1 MTEFIIFTILLVVA
15 SIYSVLPRHRQLRL
29 RFAVPMC
36 LKYGALVVGM
46 AILGLY
52 LIDLYIETAS
62 PTFSWLCGW
71 ICWPAR
77 FWTGA
82 TQVVLATGLAG
93 YGLRLFIGREVS
105 IHDDEEL
112 ETLLRNLFTTQR
124 FTTFSSLVE
133 DNYEQLLSESD
144 EGGNLRSSET
154 AKELLTAEGL
164 LENHHKLNPSLI
176 KKIITDES
184 TIIDRE
190 VFVRDYLKA
199 LHSDTTSLLYH
210 EVEALE
216 GRYGQRTIPSTSLL
230 LNALFNDCSVAV
242 DMRVWNPIREAVKSK
257 LRSVSQHDDDPYTG
271 RPEEFSLDGPGQPS
285 YDPILVG
292 IELFDVFASQA
303 LEQDIEHHIFL
314 HYLAEIVE
322 EICDNFS
329 LAASAEPTDEFPN
342 GYGYLLKHAFAV
354 LKGLVELPTHQD
366 PSGRMAIE
374 RVDTEIEPDIIK
386 NAVWTLVRCTKAIL
400 RSDRIPGD
408 FQHYIVDQLVRTYIA
423 LGQTSDRHGQA
434 YFATLHNHILYG
446 TGTHLRPTDN
456 HIEFLQRLSQE
467 IDRLDPAD
475 FALGNEREYRENL
488 SAGIEETIRE
498 ATSH

>member
-1 MTEFIIFTILLVVA
+1 MAEFIVFTILLVVA
-15 SIYSVLPRHRQLRL
+15 SIYSVLPKHRQLRL
-29 RFAVPMC
+29 RFAVPSY
-36 LKYGALVVGM
+36 LKYAALVVGM

-52 LIDLYIETAS
+52 LVDLYLETES
-62 PTFSWLCGW
+62 PTYTFLCSW

-82 TQVVLATGLAG
+82 TQVLLAAGLAG
-93 YGLRLFIGREVS
+93 YGLRLFIRSEVG

-133 DNYEQLLSESD
+133 DNYEKLLSESD
-144 EGGNLRSSET
+144 ERGNLRSGET
-154 AKELLTAEGL
+154 AKELITAEGL

-176 KKIITDES
+176 KKIIMDEN
-184 TIIDRE
+184 TIINRE

-199 LHSDTTSLLYH
+199 LHSDTMSLLYH

-216 GRYGQRTIPSTSLL
+216 GDYGQRAIPSTSLL

-242 DMRVWNPIREAVKSK
+242 EVRLWNPIREAVKSE
-257 LRSVSQHDDDPYTG
+257 LRLLNEQDEDPYTG

-292 IELFDVFASQA
+292 IKLFDVFASQA
-303 LEQDIEHHIFL
+303 LEQDIDHHIFL
-314 HYLAEIVE
+314 HYLAEMVE

-342 GYGYLLKHAFAV
+342 AYGYLLKYAFAV
-354 LKGLVELPTHQD
+354 LKGIVELPTDQD
-366 PSGRMAIE
+366 PSVRMAIE
-374 RVDTEIEPDIIK
+374 RVDTQIEPDIIK
-386 NAVWTLVRCTKAIL
+386 NAVWSLVRCTKAIL
-400 RSDRIPGD
+400 RSDRIPRD
-408 FQHYIVDQLVRTYIA
+408 FQHYFVDQLVRTYIA

-434 YFATLHNHILYG
+434 YFATLHKHILYG
-446 TGTHLRPTDN
+446 SGTHLQPNDN
-456 HIEFLQRLSQE
+456 HIEFLQRLSGE
-467 IDRLDPAD
+467 IDRLDHAD
-475 FALGNEREYRENL
+475 FALGNEREFRENL
-488 SAGIEETIRE
+488 STGIEETIRE
-498 ATSH
+498 ATSP